1 MYDGI
6 FLLQVSKGRFPHT
19 HLPVLPLGTGKTMLV
34 RAVAHESQCLL
45 FACSASAL
53 TSKWHGEGE
62 KLVRTLFAVAHD
74 AAPSIIFVDEMD
86 ALLSSRKQDEHEA
99 SRRFKT
105 EFMILMD
112 GLKGVSDKEHN
123 VLVIGATNCPWDCD
137 DAVMRRFPRRIY
149 VPLPDAEARR
159 GMLTAL
165 LKKAGPHSLSSRDVS
180 NIVAKTEG
188 FSCSDIS
195 SIASEASF
203 GPLRSLGGID
213 AIRGVRSQ
221 DVRKISASDFDA
233 AIKQST
239 KSVTPALLAKYKQ
252 WEKQQAA

>member
-1 MYDGI
+1 
-6 FLLQVSKGRFPHT
+6 
-19 HLPVLPLGTGKTMLV
+19 MLV

-62 KLVRTLFAVAHD
+62 KLVRTLFRVAHD
-74 AAPSIIFVDEMD
+74 VAPSIIFVDEMD
-86 ALLSSRKQDEHEA
+86 ALLSSRKEDEHEA

-105 EFMILMD
+105 EFMVQMD
-112 GLKGVSDKEHN
+112 GLRGKTENEGN
-123 VLVIGATNCPWDCD
+123 VLVVGCTNLPWNVD
-137 DAVMRRFPRRIY
+137 DAVMRRFPRRIF

-159 GMLTAL
+159 GLIKAL
-165 LKKAGPHSLSSRDVS
+165 LKKAGAHSLSSRDVNS
-180 NIVAKTEG
+180 LVQKTEG

-213 AIRGVRSQ
+213 AIRDVRSQ
-221 DVRKISASDFDA
+221 DVRKISVSDFET
-233 AIKQST
+233 AIKNTT
-239 KSVTPALLAKYKQ
+239 KSVTPALLNKYKD
-252 WEKQQAA
+252 WEKQQSA